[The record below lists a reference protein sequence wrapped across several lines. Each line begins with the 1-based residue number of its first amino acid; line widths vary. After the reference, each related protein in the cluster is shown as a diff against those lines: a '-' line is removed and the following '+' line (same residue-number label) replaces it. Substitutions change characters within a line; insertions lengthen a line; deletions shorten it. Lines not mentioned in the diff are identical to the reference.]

1 MLLCLNE
8 KTVKTNPVKKQG
20 MNNVHSIFWVKRRD
34 NNQYMYLYIYIHTH
48 ICMNIFS
55 KDIQSN
61 KNVSE
66 RLLRLENSF

>member
-34 NNQYMYLYIYIHTH
+34 NNQYMYWYIYIHTY
-48 ICMNIFS
+48 MYARTYS
-55 KDIQSN
+55 
-61 KNVSE
+61 
-66 RLLRLENSF
+66 LRTYNLIKMFLRGY

>member
-1 MLLCLNE
+1 
-8 KTVKTNPVKKQG
+8 

-34 NNQYMYLYIYIHTH
+34 NNQYMYWYTYIYIYIYTHTHTH

-61 KNVSE
+61 KNVSMGY
-66 RLLRLENSF
+66 